1 VCGRHLTFGL
11 VKALARRRP
20 TVKAFVKKVY
30 EEYVNDAVADRAA
43 ALSYYFVFALFPT
56 LFFLITLAAYIPYV
70 RSSAMMLL
78 DRMHAFLPGQ
88 ATSIIDAQVHDL
100 LSKPRPH
107 ALGLGLLAAVYS
119 ASRGVQAV
127 RGALNVAYDVT
138 ESRPFWKTEALAF
151 GMTIGGTLLVLFG
164 ITALVVGGDAG
175 FWIARQLHLDNA
187 YVVVWR
193 WLRWPITA
201 LAIMLSA
208 ALAYYLLPDVKQR
221 FKFITPGSIIG
232 TLVWLAACF
241 GFDAYVSHFGSYN
254 VTYGS
259 IGGVV
264 VLMTWFYL
272 TGLIFLM
279 GGEINAILEH
289 WSADGKA
296 PGARAEGEAPLPA
309 AERPSAMPAGAADSA
324 EAADRAVD
332 NKPSTGARV
341 PWDGRG
347 THPEG
352 TW

>member
-1 VCGRHLTFGL
+1 VCERNLTFHQ
-11 VKALARRRP
+11 VKESTPRRP

-56 LFFLITLAAYIPYV
+56 LFFLLTLAAYIPYA
-70 RSSAMMLL
+70 RSSAMTLL
-78 DRMHAFLPGQ
+78 DRMHAFLPGA
-88 ATSIIDAQVHDL
+88 ATSIIDSHVRDL
-100 LSKPRPH
+100 VSKPRPQI
-107 ALGLGLLAAVYS
+107 LGLGLLAAIYS

-127 RGALNVAYDVT
+127 RAALNVAYDVT

-164 ITALVVGGDAG
+164 ITALVAGGDAG
-175 FWIARQLHLDNA
+175 FWVARHLHVDKI
-187 YVVVWR
+187 YVVIWR

-201 LAIMLSA
+201 FAIMLSA
-208 ALAYYLLPDVKQR
+208 ALAYYLLPDVKQK
-221 FKFITPGSIIG
+221 FKFITPGSVIG

-241 GFDAYVSHFGSYN
+241 GFNLYVSNFGSYN

-272 TGLIFLM
+272 TGFIFLM

-289 WSADGKA
+289 WSRDGKA
-296 PGARAEGEAPLPA
+296 PGARAEGEAPIPA
-309 AERPSAMPAGAADSA
+309 AERPSAMPVGAADSA
-324 EAADRAVD
+324 GAAERAADTSPAA
-332 NKPSTGARV
+332 NGHQA
-341 PWDGRG
+341 
-347 THPEG
+347 HPG
-352 TW
+352 GP

>member
-1 VCGRHLTFGL
+1 MRP
-11 VKALARRRP
+11 RP

-30 EEYVNDAVADRAA
+30 EEYVNDGVADRAA

-56 LFFLITLAAYIPYV
+56 LFFLITLAAYIPFA
-70 RSSAMMLL
+70 RSSAMTLL
-78 DRMHAFLPGQ
+78 DRMHAFLPSA
-88 ATSIIDAQVHDL
+88 ATSLIDAHVNDL
-100 LSKPRPH
+100 VSKPRPH
-107 ALGLGLLAAVYS
+107 VLGLGLLAALYT

-127 RGALNVAYDVT
+127 RAALNVSYDVT

-164 ITALVVGGDAG
+164 ITALVAGGDAG
-175 FWIARQLHLDNA
+175 FWVARHLHVDRA
-187 YVVVWR
+187 YVVVWH

-201 LAIMLSA
+201 FAIMLSA
-208 ALAYYLLPDVKQR
+208 ALAYYVLPDVKQQ
-221 FKFITPGSIIG
+221 FKFITPGSVIG

-241 GFDAYVSHFGSYN
+241 GFDVYVSHFGSYN

-272 TGLIFLM
+272 TGFIFLM

-289 WSADGKA
+289 WSEDGKA
-296 PGARAEGEAPLPA
+296 PGARDVGEAPLPA
-309 AERPSAMPAGAADSA
+309 SERPSAMPAGAADSA

-332 NKPSTGARV
+332 RKPSAVAGTL
-341 PWDGRG
+341 WDGRG
-347 THPEG
+347 THPG
-352 TW
+352 GAT

>member
-1 VCGRHLTFGL
+1 MCERNLTFGL
-11 VKALARRRP
+11 VKDATRSKP

-30 EEYVNDAVADRAA
+30 EEYVNDAIADRAA

-56 LFFLITLAAYIPYV
+56 LFFLITLAAYIPFA
-70 RSSAMMLL
+70 RTSAMTLL

-88 ATSIIDAQVHDL
+88 ATSIIDSHVQEL

-107 ALGLGLLAAVYS
+107 VLGLGLLVAIYS

-138 ESRPFWKTEALAF
+138 ESRSFWKTEALAF

-164 ITALVVGGDAG
+164 ITALVAGGDAG
-175 FWIARQLHLDNA
+175 LWVARHLNIDDV
-187 YVVVWR
+187 YVAVWR

-201 LAIMLSA
+201 VAIMLSA
-208 ALAYYLLPDVKQR
+208 ALAYYVLPDVRQK
-221 FKFITPGSIIG
+221 FKFITPGSVIG

-241 GFDAYVSHFGSYN
+241 GFDLYVSHFGSYN

-272 TGLIFLM
+272 TGFIFLM

-296 PGARAEGEAPLPA
+296 PGARDVGEAPPPA

-332 NKPSTGARV
+332 RQQPTSGATWSRHA
-341 PWDGRG
+341 
-347 THPEG
+347 THPG
-352 TW
+352 AP